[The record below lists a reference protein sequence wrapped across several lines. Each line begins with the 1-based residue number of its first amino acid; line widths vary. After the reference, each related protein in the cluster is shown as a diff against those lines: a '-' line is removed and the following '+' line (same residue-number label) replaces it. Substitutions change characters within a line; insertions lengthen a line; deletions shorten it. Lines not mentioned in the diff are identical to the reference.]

1 MANEERELE
10 KFVNDPRYREK
21 VMETKK
27 VAKDRWER

>member
-21 VMETKK
+21 VMERERK
-27 VAKDRWER
+27 WES